1 MSIFSKADSGVQ
13 LHKTYFPL
21 NETVVADVSIGKV
34 TPLYGEFML
43 PGDIAHIKLDIF
55 IRSHPLFA
63 PLLTNLNARV
73 RGWFVPLRLL
83 DENTEFIITGSKN
96 GHFDKDVVVPEFK
109 GLFDDATDCTVTKY
123 SVMDYLISMPL
134 GDYEDTKDQEGL
146 PAQYWLKGYE
156 RIFFDWY
163 RDENLCEY
171 DDFEDYWDTLKV
183 VPGKVEPFYSNWSR
197 DYFTSAL
204 PFQQKG
210 VRPTF
215 DFNLV
220 NPDDFS
226 TFFGLTGTDLVT
238 ARRIQGSVPAASAQS
253 PVDLS
258 ILGNLRISNTSSSS
272 QSFDIAKGTK
282 LSDIIYPATVSDPK
296 VTTLTQNFEMQK
308 PGIDFGGLASTLG
321 VDDLR
326 YITQLQRILERAAR
340 VGTRYTEYLAGTFGS
355 NIRDDTLQR
364 VQYLGGYKQPITVS
378 SVEQTAEDGST
389 PVGTLRGKGVSLS
402 EGLLDTFVC
411 KEFGLLY
418 VTLEIMPKA
427 LYTQGI
433 RKKYTRKSRWDF
445 YNPSFQFLSEDEIKN
460 SEIYWEFDSSVT
472 VDDKPINECTFGFT
486 EMYNYLKS
494 NQDRAA
500 GEMRDTLS
508 YWTIQRKFED
518 TPVLSEDF
526 VQAKDSAAF
535 AAPFAVTDA
544 PPFIV
549 EFGSHVGIYRPM
561 ARYGTPGLV
570 DHS

>member
-43 PGDIAHIKLDIF
+43 PGDIAHIKQDVF

-63 PLLTNLNARV
+63 PLLTNLSARV

-109 GLFDDATDCTVTKY
+109 GLFDDATDWTVTKY

-171 DDFEDYWDTLKV
+171 DDFEDYWDTLKTA
-183 VPGKVEPFYSNWSR
+183 PGKVEPFYSNWSR

-220 NPDDFS
+220 NPDDFT
-226 TFFGLTGTDLVT
+226 TFFGLSGMDLVT
-238 ARRIQGSVPAASAQS
+238 AKRLQGSVSGNGGTVS
-253 PVDLS
+253 LPVMGEFKFTNSTTGQKNYDV
-258 ILGNLRISNTSSSS
+258 
-272 QSFDIAKGTK
+272 AKGTK
-282 LSDIIYPATVSDPK
+282 IGSIDQPNLTEITDI
-296 VTTLTQNFEMQK
+296 NFEFEK

-340 VGTRYTEYLAGTFGS
+340 VGTLYTEYLAGTFGS
-355 NIRDDTLQR
+355 SIRDDTLQR

-402 EGLLDTFVC
+402 EGMLDTFVC

-433 RKKYTRKSRWDF
+433 RKKYTRKARWDF

-460 SEIYWEFDSSVT
+460 SEIYWEFDST
-472 VDDKPINECTFGFT
+472 VEVDGKPINECTFGFT